1 MLLATASNSM
11 SLENTSLPSSRL
23 ELHFRTTITY
33 IVTTIATIIATII
46 ITPTMT
52 PKAIPILPTNTENN
66 KQNE

>member
-11 SLENTSLPSSRL
+11 SLENTSLPSSRF
-23 ELHFRTTITY
+23 ELYFRTTITY
-33 IVTTIATIIATII
+33 IATAIATIII

-52 PKAIPILPTNTENN
+52 PKAIPISPTDTENN